1 MKQVTVHIP
10 DKNYPFFLELVKRLG
25 FVKKVEENEPSNE
38 DVLSDIR
45 EAVDEVKLIKAG
57 KREGISARELLNE
70 L

>member
-25 FVKKVEENEPSNE
+25 FVKKIEENEPSTEEVMSN
-38 DVLSDIR
+38 LR
-45 EAVDEVKLIKAG
+45 EAADELKLIKAG

>member
-25 FVKKVEENEPSNE
+25 FVKKVEEDEPTKE
-38 DVLSDIR
+38 EVLSGLR

-57 KREGISARELLNE
+57 KREGVSARDLLSEL
-70 L
+70 

>member
-25 FVKKVEENEPSNE
+25 FVKKVVENEPSREEVMSN
-38 DVLSDIR
+38 LR
-45 EAVDEVKLIKAG
+45 EAVDELKLIKAG